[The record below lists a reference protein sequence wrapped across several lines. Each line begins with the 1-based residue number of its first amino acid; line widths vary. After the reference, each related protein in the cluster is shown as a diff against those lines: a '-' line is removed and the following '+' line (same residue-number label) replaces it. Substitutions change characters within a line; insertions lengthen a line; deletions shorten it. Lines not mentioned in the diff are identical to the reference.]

1 MAIRDDYK
9 SLVLG
14 SKTYKDLFSK
24 STENA
29 NHNLYREIVKVWHPD
44 KFVYKDKEFIDLA
57 EEVTKKLNKF
67 YSDYKR
73 TLTTMAESV
82 YREKIWISKDE
93 KEMKL
98 RYFRKRDFELGR
110 VYIGKSFVVYEIFSK
125 FTKYFD
131 NYKSI
136 ISNRFIFKD
145 NKMKDEMSKYLPSIL
160 DNNFNKVS
168 FRKTKEDSNLIVINK
183 TEDVLNLKDV
193 IDYYKDIKIDSRSIC
208 WMISSMYNL
217 VCYFQYLGLVH
228 NGISDDNYFISPKFH
243 SGLVL
248 GGFWY
253 STNVNSKMIGC
264 KKELFDILPFEAKR
278 DKTSSFKSDLES
290 IKLLGRKL
298 ISCVEKDNLS
308 DVLLDWSNSTVMTE
322 DAIEEYKNWGK
333 VLDKVFGEKRVFVP
347 LSLTYKDIYLI

>member
-9 SLVLG
+9 NLVLG

-24 STENA
+24 STEKA
-29 NHNLYREIVKVWHPD
+29 NFNLYKKIVTIWHPD
-44 KFVYKDKEFIDLA
+44 KFVYRDKELINLA
-57 EEVTKKLNKF
+57 EEITKKLNKF
-67 YSDYKR
+67 YSEYKR
-73 TLTTMAESV
+73 AISITAESI
-82 YREKIWISKDE
+82 YKEKVWLSKDE
-93 KEMKL
+93 KEMELK
-98 RYFRKRDFELGR
+98 YFRKRDFELGKI
-110 VYIGKSFVVYEIFSK
+110 YISKSFIVYEIFSK
-125 FTKYFD
+125 FNKYFD

-136 ISNRFIFKD
+136 VSNRFIFKD
-145 NKMKDEMSKYLPSIL
+145 NKMKEEMSKYLPSIL
-160 DNNFNKVS
+160 DSNFNKAF
-168 FRKTKEDSNLIVINK
+168 FRETKEDSNLIVINK

-298 ISCVEKDNLS
+298 IGCVEKDNLS